1 MSRALALSVS
11 VLAATWAATAAAAPP
26 QLKGQYGFTGQATCQ
41 YSGQPF
47 GINQPTVVNGQPTG
61 TPDVP
66 DANDF
71 SNHTTLFAFASLPTT
86 LPTPNGVFSNTFS
99 VSGVRTFDGQGHGVA
114 DGQSVE
120 VTTVSATPRASVSKF
135 HFEFDYTIDDAG
147 QLTTQLTPG
156 TFTATDLMLDGV
168 TESTS
173 KWTIDQ
179 FSLIGLIGNNNSV
192 ITLATAKPEIETQK
206 FTAGPQA
213 GNQRQRVCVRSR
225 TLIWLGN

>member
-11 VLAATWAATAAAAPP
+11 ILAATWAATAAAAPP

-61 TPDVP
+61 TPTLP
-66 DANDF
+66 DPTNIT
-71 SNHTTLFAFASLPTT
+71 NHTTLFAFASPPTNP
-86 LPTPNGVFSNTFS
+86 PTPNGVFSNTFS
-99 VSGVRTFDGQGHGVA
+99 VWGVGTFDGKGHGTA

-120 VTTVSATPRASVSKF
+120 VTTVSATPRASASRF

-147 QLTTQLTPG
+147 QLTTQLSPG
-156 TFTATDLMLDGV
+156 TFKATDLNLDGSDSG
-168 TESTS
+168 ST
-173 KWTIDQ
+173 WEIDQ
-179 FSLIGLIGNNNSV
+179 FSLVGLVGNNNSV
-192 ITLATAKPEIETQK
+192 ITLATATPQIETQT
-206 FTAGPQA
+206 FTGGPQA
-213 GNQRQRVCVRSR
+213 GTQRQRVCARSR